1 MILTGTHED
10 LQQSGPALS
19 YLRTVDR
26 SLLHRR
32 ALSEV
37 FLTDSRQLGEFHYVS
52 AAQLPPAHA
61 YYTDHI
67 DAEGGGSIYV
77 DPLLVLECC
86 RQAETYGG
94 HAYFGVKR
102 DVRFI
107 ARSWAMDLPR
117 LGEITA
123 AGPVELII
131 DATVGGRRGAPDR
144 PTGLSYAMRVYATGT
159 LLGTVTIDVG
169 YLSPNAY
176 DRLRATRRGSTPHL
190 AITGPAATALSARP
204 VPSAS
209 VGRTDPR
216 NVVLTD
222 PVFRD
227 LSVRAAVRVPL
238 ENPSLFDHPLDHL
251 PGMVLMEAAR
261 QACQLTAASVSQVA
275 PGQVTVMGADMVFSS
290 WAELDQLV
298 TVQAALDSADR
309 TGRWRAAVAF
319 EQRGAVIASGTMTV
333 STR

>member
-1 MILTGTHED
+1 MTLTATHEE
-10 LQQSGPALS
+10 LQSSGLALS

-37 FLTDSRQLGEFHYVS
+37 FLTDSRQLGGSHYVS

-67 DAEGGGSIYV
+67 DATGDGDAIHI

-94 HAYFGVKR
+94 HAYFGVGR
-102 DVRFI
+102 DVKFI
-107 ARSWAMDLPR
+107 ARSWAMDLPG
-117 LGEITA
+117 LGGIAATA
-123 AGPVELII
+123 PVELII
-131 DATVGGRRGAPDR
+131 DATVSGRRGARGR
-144 PTGLSYAMRVYATGT
+144 PTALSYAMRVFAAGT

-169 YLSPNAY
+169 YLSPGAY
-176 DRLRATRRGSTPHL
+176 ARLRTARRGDAPHL
-190 AITGPAATALSARP
+190 AVVGPATVPSACL

-222 PVFRD
+222 PVFQD
-227 LSVRAAVRVPL
+227 LSVRAGVRVPL

-261 QACQLTAASVSQVA
+261 QACQLTATRVSEVA
-275 PGQVTVMGADMVFSS
+275 PGQVAVTGADMVFSS
-290 WAELDQLV
+290 WAELDQPV
-298 TVQAALDSADR
+298 AVQAALDRTDR
-309 TGRWRAAVAF
+309 AGQQRAAIAF
-319 EQRGAVIASGTMTV
+319 EQRGAVIASGTMAVRTP
-333 STR
+333 